1 MRILELDPDLA
12 PGLDPEARDQATE
25 ASDAEVIRLE
35 PGVWKPPTEAE
46 PGHMGMLVM
55 DGLLSRTLQ
64 LANRQSVELLT
75 QGDVLRP
82 WILLGPTSSLTA
94 DATFSVLE
102 PATIAVLDSDFARRV
117 SPWPEIAGALMD
129 RLVLRS
135 RWLAFSLAISHVR
148 RVDERLV
155 LLFWHLADRRG
166 RVTADG
172 IVIPLKLSHSAI
184 AKLVGAQRP
193 TVSTALGQLRDRGV
207 LERNANDSWLLRGEP
222 PSARTGE

>member
-25 ASDAEVIRLE
+25 ASGAEVIRLA
-35 PGVWKPPTEAE
+35 PGVWKPPTEVE

-75 QGDVLRP
+75 QGEILRP
-82 WILLGPTSSLTA
+82 WILLGPTSSVRA
-94 DATFSVLE
+94 DATWSVLE

-117 SPWPEIAGALMD
+117 SPWPAIASAVMD

-207 LERNANDSWLLRGEP
+207 LERNSNDSWLLRGEP
-222 PSARTGE
+222 PRAPDGK